1 MADNIDKGLYQ
12 TGKPDLEIIKSET
25 EVEIDGQKIPTPEG
39 LEIEIDEEGGATL
52 DFDPL
57 SVIPEEVEFYS
68 NLAEVIDEGD
78 LRSLADELLDD
89 LESDRNSRKDWEEAY
104 VKGLDLLGLKYVERT
119 NPFRGASAATH
130 PLLAESAT
138 QFQATA
144 FKELLPAGGPVRTI
158 IMGNETPEKYA
169 RASRVQE
176 FMNFQLMNK
185 MEDYTPEYDQML
197 FYLPLAGS
205 TFKKVYYDELMERPV
220 SKFIPAEDL
229 VVNYMATDLDGCERV
244 CQIINMSYND
254 FRKKQVSGFYKDVDI
269 MPSEY
274 KSDEVQKKYDQ
285 IEGTKPSYA
294 DKVVKLYEFH
304 TSLDLANFED
314 KDEFGEMT
322 GIKIPYIVT
331 IEDSSG
337 QVVGIRRNYEKD
349 DPKKMKKQYFVHYK
363 FLPGLGFYGFGLIHM
378 IGGLSRTA
386 TDILRQLLDAGTLS
400 NLPAGFKSRGI
411 RMRDDAEPLQ
421 PGEFR
426 DIDAPNGDLRNSFMP
441 LPYKEP
447 SQTLYSLLGFVVQAG
462 QRFASIADMQVGD
475 ANQNAPVGTT
485 IALLERGSR
494 IMSAIHK
501 RCYYSQ
507 KKEFK
512 LLYQVF
518 ADYLPETYPYAV
530 EGADRTIK
538 ALDFDK
544 SLDVLPVSDPN
555 IFSTAQRVTLA
566 QTELQLAQ
574 AAPDLHNMKEAY
586 RRMYEALGV
595 KDIDQILRKDSP
607 TEPKDPAMEHADLLD
622 GNLLRAY
629 EGQNHDA
636 HIQNHLLFGT
646 NQMILSNPPMAMKLQ
661 KHILEHVSLKAK
673 EQVMMMSQQQPMSP
687 QQMDALVAQLEAQ
700 IMGELKQMSQQLS
713 GGGKPD
719 PAIQLKQQELQQ
731 DAMKDQMDAQVD
743 QARIQLDAE
752 KLKQKTAIDQ
762 ARIQKDYDIAD
773 KRAEV
778 QYDKMTTQSFNQRS
792 RDASNPKR

>member
-12 TGKPDLEIIKSET
+12 GEKPNLEIIKSET
-25 EVEIDGQKIPTPEG
+25 EVEIDGQRIPTPEG

-89 LESDRNSRKDWEEAY
+89 LESDRASRKDWEEAY
-104 VKGLDLLGLKYVERT
+104 IKGLDLLGLKYVERT

-130 PLLAESAT
+130 PLLSESAT

-144 FKELLPAGGPVRTI
+144 FKELLPAGGPVRTVV
-158 IMGNETPEKYA
+158 MGNETPEKYA

-294 DKVVKLYEFH
+294 DKVIKLYEFH

-314 KDEFGEMT
+314 KDESGEMT

-331 IEDSSG
+331 VEDGSG

-595 KDIDQILRKDSP
+595 KDIDQILRKDTP
-607 TEPKDPAMEHADLLD
+607 AEPKDPAMEHADLLD
-622 GNLLRAY
+622 GNLMRAY

-636 HIQNHLLFGT
+636 HIQNHILFGT
-646 NQMILSNPPMAMKLQ
+646 NQMILGNPPMAMKLQ
-661 KHILEHVSLKAK
+661 KHVLEHVSLKAK
-673 EQVMMMSQQQPMSP
+673 EQAMMMSQQQPMSP
-687 QQMDALVAQLEAQ
+687 EQMDGLVAQLEAQ
-700 IMGELKQMSQQLS
+700 FMAELKQMSAQLS
-713 GGGKPD
+713 GVGKPD

-731 DAMKDQMDAQVD
+731 EAQKDQMDAQRD
-743 QARIQLDAE
+743 QARVQLDAQ
-752 KLKQKTAIDQ
+752 KLQQKDSIDR

-778 QYDKMTTQSFNQRS
+778 QYDKMTTQALNQKS
-792 RDASNPKR
+792 KNASK

>member
-1 MADNIDKGLYQ
+1 MVDNIDKALDLG
-12 TGKPDLEIIKSET
+12 GKPDLEILKKET
-25 EVEIDGQKIPTPEG
+25 EVVVDGQRVPAPEG
-39 LEIEIDEEGGATL
+39 LEIEMDEEGGATL
-52 DFDPL
+52 DFDPREAL
-57 SVIPEEVEFYS
+57 PEIEFYS
-68 NLAEVIDEGD
+68 NLAEVIDDRD
-78 LRSLADELLDD
+78 LETLSDELMGDF
-89 LESDRNSRKDWEEAY
+89 ESDKSSRKDWEDAY
-104 VKGLDLLGLKYVERT
+104 VKGLGLLGLKYDERT
-119 NPFRGASAATH
+119 TPFRGASGATH
-130 PLLAESAT
+130 PLLTESAT

-144 FKELLPAGGPVRTI
+144 FKELLPANGPVRTI
-158 IMGNETPEKYA
+158 IMGNESPEKYA
-169 RASRVQE
+169 KAGRVQE

-205 TFKKVYYDELMERPV
+205 TFKKVYYDELMDRPV
-220 SKFIPAEDL
+220 SKFVPAEDL
-229 VVNYMATDLDGCERV
+229 VVNYLATDLDSCERMCHV
-244 CQIINMSYND
+244 INMSYND

-269 MPSEY
+269 LPQEAEADRV
-274 KSDEVQKKYDQ
+274 KEKYNEIDGQ
-285 IEGTKPSYA
+285 KPSYA

-304 TSLDLANFED
+304 TSLDLKDFED
-314 KDEFGEMT
+314 KDDAGEMT

-331 IEDSSG
+331 IEEGSTK
-337 QVVGIRRNYEKD
+337 VVGIRRNYEKE
-349 DPKKMKKQYFVHYK
+349 DPKKIRKQYFVQYK

-386 TDILRQLLDAGTLS
+386 TDLLRQLIDAGTLS

-411 RMRDDAEPLQ
+411 RIRDDADPIQ

-426 DIDAPNGDLRNSFMP
+426 DIDAPNGDLRNSLIP

-447 SQTLYSLLGFVVQAG
+447 SQTLFALLGFVVQAG

-475 ANQNAPVGTT
+475 GNQNAPVGTT
-485 IALLERGSR
+485 IALLERGSK

-507 KKEFK
+507 RKEFK
-512 LLYQVF
+512 LLYKVF
-518 ADYLPETYPYAV
+518 ADYLPETYPYSV

-538 ALDFDK
+538 AEDFDG
-544 SLDVLPVSDPN
+544 SLDVLPVADPN

-574 AAPDLHNMKEAY
+574 SAPDLHNMKEAY
-586 RRMYEALGV
+586 RRMYEALGI
-595 KDIDQILRKDSP
+595 KDVDEILRKDTP
-607 TEPKDPAMEHADLLD
+607 VAPKDPATEHADLLD
-622 GNLLRAY
+622 GNLMRAY
-629 EGQNHDA
+629 EGQDHDA

-673 EQVMMMSQQQPMSP
+673 EQTAFLVSQGQVQED
-687 QQMDALVAQLEAQ
+687 QMDQVIARLEAQ
-700 IMGELKQMSQQLS
+700 FMGELKQTSQQLS
-713 GGGKPD
+713 GGGRPD

-731 DAMKDQMDAQVD
+731 DAMKDQMDSQRD

-752 KLKQKTAIDQ
+752 KLRQKTAIDQ
-762 ARIQKDYDIAD
+762 ARIKKDYDIAD

-778 QYDKMTTQSFNQRS
+778 QYDKMTTQNLNMRNKN
-792 RDASNPKR
+792 ASK

>member
-1 MADNIDKGLYQ
+1 MVDNIGKAIDPS
-12 TGKPDLEIIKSET
+12 GKPDLEILKKET
-25 EVEIDGQKIPTPEG
+25 EVVVDGQRVPAPEG
-39 LEIEIDEEGGATL
+39 LEIEIDEEGGATV
-52 DFDPL
+52 DFDPKNL
-57 SVIPEEVEFYS
+57 PDEIEFYS
-68 NLAEVIDEGD
+68 NLAEVIDDQD
-78 LRSLADELLDD
+78 LEQLSDELMGDFEND
-89 LESDRNSRKDWEEAY
+89 KSSRKDWEDSY
-104 VKGLDLLGLKYVERT
+104 VKGLGLLGLNYETRSR
-119 NPFRGASAATH
+119 PFQGASGATH

-158 IMGNETPEKYA
+158 IMGEETPEKYS
-169 RASRVQE
+169 RSERVQE
-176 FMNFQLMNK
+176 FMNYQIMSK

-205 TFKKVYYDELMERPV
+205 TFKKVYYDELMDRAV

-229 VVNYMATDLDGCERV
+229 VVNYMATDLDSCERI
-244 CQIINMSYND
+244 CQVINMSYND

-274 KSDEVQKKYDQ
+274 QQDDVKKKYDE
-285 IEGTKPSYA
+285 IDGVKPSYA

-304 TSLDLANFED
+304 TSLDLKNFED
-314 KDEFGEMT
+314 EN

-331 IEDSSG
+331 IEDGSG
-337 QVVGIRRNYEKD
+337 KVVGIRRNFEKGD
-349 DPKKMKKQYFVHYK
+349 EKKIKKQYFVHYK

-386 TDILRQLLDAGTLS
+386 TDLLRQLIDAGTLS

-411 RMRDDAEPLQ
+411 RIRDDAEPLQ

-426 DIDAPNGDLRNSFMP
+426 DIDAPNGDLRNALIP

-447 SQTLYSLLGFVVQAG
+447 SQTLYSLLGFVVQSG

-475 ANQNAPVGTT
+475 GNQNAPVGTT
-485 IALLERGSR
+485 IALLERGSK

-518 ADYLPETYPYAV
+518 ADYLPDTYPYSV
-530 EGADRTIK
+530 EGGDRTIK
-538 ALDFDK
+538 SKDFDD
-544 SLDVLPVSDPN
+544 SLDVLPVADPN

-574 AAPDLHNMKEAY
+574 SAPDLHNMKEAY

-595 KDIDQILRKDSP
+595 KDLDQILRKDTP
-607 TEPKDPAMEHADLLD
+607 IMPKDPAMEHSDLLD
-622 GNLLRAY
+622 GNLMKAY
-629 EGQNHDA
+629 EGQDHDA
-636 HIQNHLLFGT
+636 HMQNHLIFGT

-673 EQVMMMSQQQPMSP
+673 EQAAFLVSQGQAQED
-687 QQMDALVAQLEAQ
+687 QLDQVVARLEAQ
-700 IMGELKQMSQQLS
+700 FMAELKQTSQQLS
-713 GGGKPD
+713 GGGRPD

-752 KLKQKTAIDQ
+752 KLRQKTAIDQ

-778 QYDKMTTQSFNQRS
+778 QYDKMTTGTLNQRT
-792 RDASNPKR
+792 RDAVNQKR

>member
-1 MADNIDKGLYQ
+1 MADNIGKAIDPS
-12 TGKPDLEIIKSET
+12 GKPDLEILKKET
-25 EVEIDGQKIPTPEG
+25 EVVVDGQRVPAPEG
-39 LEIEIDEEGGATL
+39 LEIEMDEEGGATL
-52 DFDPL
+52 DFDPREAL
-57 SVIPEEVEFYS
+57 PEIEFYS
-68 NLAEVIDEGD
+68 NLAEVIDDRD
-78 LRSLADELLDD
+78 LETLSDELMGDF
-89 LESDRNSRKDWEEAY
+89 ESDKSSRKDWEDAY
-104 VKGLDLLGLKYVERT
+104 VKGLGLLGLKYDERT
-119 NPFRGASAATH
+119 TPFRGASGATH
-130 PLLAESAT
+130 PLLTESAT

-144 FKELLPAGGPVRTI
+144 FKELLPANGPVRTI
-158 IMGNETPEKYA
+158 IMGNESPEKYA
-169 RASRVQE
+169 KAGRVQE

-205 TFKKVYYDELMERPV
+205 TFKKVYYDELMDRPV
-220 SKFIPAEDL
+220 SKFVPAEDL
-229 VVNYMATDLDGCERV
+229 VVNYLATDLDSCERMCHV
-244 CQIINMSYND
+244 INMSYND

-269 MPSEY
+269 LPQEAEADRV
-274 KSDEVQKKYDQ
+274 KEKYNELDGQ
-285 IEGTKPSYA
+285 KPSYA

-304 TSLDLANFED
+304 TSLDLKDFED
-314 KDEFGEMT
+314 KDDAGEMT

-331 IEDSSG
+331 IEEGSTR
-337 QVVGIRRNYEKD
+337 VVGIRRNYEKE
-349 DPKKMKKQYFVHYK
+349 DPKKIRKQYFVQYK

-386 TDILRQLLDAGTLS
+386 TDLLRQLIDAGTLS

-411 RMRDDAEPLQ
+411 RIRDDADPIQ

-426 DIDAPNGDLRNSFMP
+426 DIDAPNGDLRNSLIP

-447 SQTLYSLLGFVVQAG
+447 SQTLFALLGFVVQAG

-475 ANQNAPVGTT
+475 GNQNAPVGTT
-485 IALLERGSR
+485 IALLERGSK

-507 KKEFK
+507 RKEFK
-512 LLYQVF
+512 LLYKVF
-518 ADYLPETYPYAV
+518 ADYLPETYPYSV

-538 ALDFDK
+538 AEDFDG
-544 SLDVLPVSDPN
+544 SLDVLPVADPN

-574 AAPDLHNMKEAY
+574 SAPDLHNMKEAY
-586 RRMYEALGV
+586 RRMYEALGI
-595 KDIDQILRKDSP
+595 KDVDEILRKDTP
-607 TEPKDPAMEHADLLD
+607 VAPKDPATEHADLLD
-622 GNLLRAY
+622 GNLMRAY
-629 EGQNHDA
+629 EGQDHDA

-673 EQVMMMSQQQPMSP
+673 EQTAFLVSQGQVQED
-687 QQMDALVAQLEAQ
+687 QMDQVIARLEAQ
-700 IMGELKQMSQQLS
+700 FMGELKQLSQQLS
-713 GGGKPD
+713 GGGQPD

-731 DAMKDQMDAQVD
+731 DAMKDQMDSQRD

-752 KLKQKTAIDQ
+752 KLRQKTAIDQ
-762 ARIQKDYDIAD
+762 ARIKKDYDIAD

-778 QYDKMTTQSFNQRS
+778 QYDKMTTQNLNMRNKN
-792 RDASNPKR
+792 ASK

>member
-12 TGKPDLEIIKSET
+12 GDKPNLEIIKSET

-39 LEIEIDEEGGATL
+39 LEIEIDEDGGATL

-89 LESDRNSRKDWEEAY
+89 LESDRASRKDWEESY

-144 FKELLPAGGPVRTI
+144 FKELLPAGGPVRTVV
-158 IMGNETPEKYA
+158 MGEETPEKYA
-169 RASRVQE
+169 RAGRVQE

-285 IEGTKPSYA
+285 LEGTKPSYA
-294 DKVVKLYEFH
+294 DKVIKLYEFH

-314 KDEFGEMT
+314 KDESGEMT

-331 IEDSSG
+331 VEDGSG

-411 RMRDDAEPLQ
+411 RMRDDADPLQ

-622 GNLLRAY
+622 GNLMRAY

-646 NQMILSNPPMAMKLQ
+646 NQLILSNPPMAMKLQ
-661 KHILEHVSLKAK
+661 KHVLEHVSLKAK
-673 EQVMMMSQQQPMSP
+673 EQAMMMSQQQPMSP
-687 QQMDALVAQLEAQ
+687 QQTDALVAQLEAQ
-700 IMGELKQMSQQLS
+700 FMGELKQMSAQLS
-713 GGGKPD
+713 GAGQPD

-731 DAMKDQMDAQVD
+731 DAMKDQMDTQRD

-752 KLKQKTAIDQ
+752 KLRQKTAIDQ

-778 QYDKMTTQSFNQRS
+778 QYDKMTTQSLNQRS
-792 RDASNPKR
+792 RDAINKQR